1 MPDDG
6 STQGDGSTWSTSKF
20 SFEVTWDAT
29 VMQFQEVSGLDV
41 ENQSIE
47 YRNSDSPTF
56 STIKMPGIAK
66 YGNVVM
72 KKGIVP
78 NNSQFLEWLNQIK
91 LNTVKRTTM
100 TITLQDEAGAPTM
113 IWTLSNAWPIKISST
128 DLTSESNVVAIET
141 IEIAHEGLTISNG

>member
-20 SFEVTWDAT
+20 SFVVTWDAT

-47 YRNSDSPTF
+47 YRNSNSPVF

-128 DLTSESNVVAIET
+128 DLRSEGNELAIET

>member
-6 STQGDGSTWSTSKF
+6 STQGDGSTWSMSKC
-20 SFEVTWDAT
+20 SFAVTWDAT

-56 STIKMPGIAK
+56 STIKMPGIKK
-66 YGNVVM
+66 YGNVTL
-72 KKGIVP
+72 KKGFVP
-78 NNSQFLEWLNQIK
+78 NNSQFLEWFNQIK
-91 LNTVKRTTM
+91 LNTVKRTTV
-100 TITLQDEAGAPTM
+100 TITLQDEAGAPAMT
-113 IWTLSNAWPIKISST
+113 WTLSNAWPTKISSA
-128 DLTSESNVVAIET
+128 DLKSESNDVAIET

>member
-20 SFEVTWDAT
+20 SFAVTWDAT

-47 YRNSDSPTF
+47 YRNSDNPVF

-66 YGNVVM
+66 YGNVIL

-78 NNSQFLEWLNQIK
+78 NTPSIQAWLNQIQM
-91 LNTVKRTTM
+91 NTVGRTTV

-113 IWTLSNAWPIKISST
+113 TWTLSNAWPTKVMGT
-128 DLTSESNVVAIET
+128 DLRSEGNELAIET

>member
-20 SFEVTWDAT
+20 SFAVTWDAT

-47 YRNSDSPTF
+47 YRNSDNPVF

-66 YGNVVM
+66 YGNVIL

-78 NNSQFLEWLNQIK
+78 NTPSIQAWLNQIQM
-91 LNTVKRTTM
+91 NTVGRTTV

-113 IWTLSNAWPIKISST
+113 TWTLSNAWPTKVTGT
-128 DLTSESNVVAIET
+128 DLRSEGNELAIET